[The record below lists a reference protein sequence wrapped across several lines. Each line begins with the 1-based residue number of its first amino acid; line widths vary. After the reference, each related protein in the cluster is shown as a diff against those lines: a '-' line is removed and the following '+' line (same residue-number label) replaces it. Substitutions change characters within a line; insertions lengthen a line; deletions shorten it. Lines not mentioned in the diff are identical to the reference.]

1 MNRIA
6 ILLLLVLPL
15 GQAAKRTGA
24 VVTVHPLATK
34 AAEQAF
40 ERGGNAVDAAVA
52 AALTLGVV
60 DGFNSGIGGGCFM
73 LIRKPDGTFVAI
85 DGRETAPLKASRDM
99 FLRNDKADPKLS
111 RTGALAI
118 GVPGALAT
126 YDFATREH
134 GNIDLAEHLGQAAT
148 IAEEGFALDKAY
160 LRRLGQAVE
169 KLRQFPDSARIFL
182 DPDGNAW
189 PSGHQLKQPDLA
201 RSYRKIARHT
211 ADWFYRGPFAL
222 KTEKWMRSNGGL
234 ITRTDL
240 AAYKARRR
248 EPVRSTYRGFEI
260 VGFPPP
266 SSGGVHVAQILN
278 ILETFDLRSMPPNSP
293 RFVHHVAEAM
303 RLAFADRAHWLG
315 DADFAPVPRG
325 LISKKYA
332 RELARRIRPGKVT
345 KIEGHSIPPD
355 ADTDLFNSHTTHFS
369 AADSNGWWV
378 ACTATVNTTFGSGVV
393 LPGTGIVMN
402 NEMDDFSAQPGT
414 PNAFGLIGAEANAV
428 APGKRPLSSMSPT
441 IVLRDGKPVFTVGA
455 AGGPTIIS
463 QAVLTIIHFIDHDMT
478 PSQALGQAR
487 FHHQWKPNRLLVEK
501 ALGQATI
508 DALRAMGQTVKVT
521 DSLGAAQAIGL
532 GQAGKPFTGAAD
544 PRGRGVFGVRA
555 FSPSSGLRPPSP

>member
-1 MNRIA
+1 MALRC
-6 ILLLLVLPL
+6 LLLLLLALPL
-15 GQAAKRTGA
+15 GQSAEKTGA

-40 ERGGNAVDAAVA
+40 KQGGNAVDATVA

-85 DGRETAPLKASRDM
+85 DGRETAPQKASRDM
-99 FLRNDKADPKLS
+99 FLRDGKADPNLS
-111 RTGALAI
+111 RTGGLAI
-118 GVPGALAT
+118 GVPGALAA
-126 YDFATREH
+126 YDLAIREH
-134 GNIDLAEHLGQAAT
+134 GRIDLADHLGQAAA

-160 LRRLGQAVE
+160 LGRLGQAVE
-169 KLRQFPDSARIFL
+169 KLRKFPDSARIFL
-182 DPDGNAW
+182 DADGNPW
-189 PSGHQLKQPDLA
+189 PSGHRLKQPDLA

-211 ADWFYRGPFAL
+211 TDWFYRGPFAL
-222 KTEKWMRSNGGL
+222 KTEEWMLTNGGL
-234 ITRTDL
+234 ISRADL

-248 EPVRSTYRGFEI
+248 EPVRSTYRSFEI

-278 ILETFDLRSMPPNSP
+278 ILESFDLASMPPGST
-293 RFVHHVAEAM
+293 RFVHHMAEAM

-315 DADFAPVPRG
+315 DADFAPVPKG
-325 LISKKYA
+325 LASKKYA
-332 RELARRIRPGKVT
+332 SELAMRIHPDKVT
-345 KIEGHSIPPD
+345 DVERHSTPPD
-355 ADTDLFNSHTTHFS
+355 ADTNLFGKHTTHFS
-369 AADSNGWWV
+369 ATDSDGWWV

-402 NEMDDFSAQPGT
+402 NEMDDFSSQPGT

-463 QAVLTIIHFIDHDMT
+463 QAVLAIIHFIDHGMT
-478 PSQALGQAR
+478 PAKALGQAR

-508 DALRAMGQTVKVT
+508 DELRKMGHTVKVT
-521 DSLGAAQAIGL
+521 DSIGAAQALGL
-532 GQAGKPFTGAAD
+532 GQAGRPFTGAAD
-544 PRGRGVFGVRA
+544 PRGRGVFSVT
-555 FSPSSGLRPPSP
+555 P

>member
-118 GVPGALAT
+118 GVPGALAA
-126 YDFATREH
+126 YDFAIREH

-222 KTEKWMRSNGGL
+222 KTEEWMQANGGL

-315 DADFAPVPRG
+315 DADFAPVPKG
-325 LISKKYA
+325 LASKKYA
-332 RELARRIRPGKVT
+332 SELARRVHPDKVT
-345 KIEGHSIPPD
+345 NVERHSTPPD
-355 ADTDLFNSHTTHFS
+355 ADTNLFGKHTTHFS
-369 AADSNGWWV
+369 ATDSDGWWV

-428 APGKRPLSSMSPT
+428 TPGKRPLSSMSPT

-478 PSQALGQAR
+478 PAQALGQAR

-532 GQAGKPFTGAAD
+532 SQAVKSFTGAAD
-544 PRGRGVFGVRA
+544 PRGRGMFGV
-555 FSPSSGLRPPSP
+555 SSEQ

>member
-1 MNRIA
+1 MLNRIA
-6 ILLLLVLPL
+6 ILLLLALPL

-34 AAEQAF
+34 AAEHAF
-40 ERGGNAVDAAVA
+40 IQGGNAVDAAVA

-85 DGRETAPLKASRDM
+85 DGRETAPQKASRDM
-99 FLRNDKADPKLS
+99 FLHDGKADPDLS

-118 GVPGALAT
+118 GVPGALAA
-126 YDFATREH
+126 YDLAIREH
-134 GNIDLAEHLGQAAT
+134 GNIDLAEHLGQAAA
-148 IAEEGFALDKAY
+148 IAEKGFALDKAY

-182 DPDGNAW
+182 GPDGNAW
-189 PSGHQLKQPDLA
+189 PSGHSLKQPDLA

-222 KTEKWMRSNGGL
+222 KTEEWMLANGGL
-234 ITRTDL
+234 ISRADL

-315 DADFAPVPRG
+315 DADFAPVPKG
-325 LISKKYA
+325 LASKKYA
-332 RELARRIRPGKVT
+332 SELARRIHPDKVT
-345 KIEGHSIPPD
+345 DVERHSTPPD
-355 ADTDLFNSHTTHFS
+355 ADTNLFGKHTTHFS
-369 AADSNGWWV
+369 ATDSDGWWV

-463 QAVLTIIHFIDHDMT
+463 QAVLAIIHFIDHGMT
-478 PSQALGQAR
+478 PAKALGQAR

-501 ALGQATI
+501 ALGKATI
-508 DALRAMGQTVKVT
+508 DALRNMGHTIKVT
-521 DSLGAAQAIGL
+521 NSIGAAQALGL
-532 GQAGKPFTGAAD
+532 GQAGRPFTGAAD
-544 PRGRGVFGVRA
+544 PRGRGVFSVT
-555 FSPSSGLRPPSP
+555 P

>member
-1 MNRIA
+1 MALRC
-6 ILLLLVLPL
+6 LLLLLLALPL
-15 GQAAKRTGA
+15 GQAAEKTGA

-40 ERGGNAVDAAVA
+40 KQGGNAVDATVA

-85 DGRETAPLKASRDM
+85 DGRETAPQKASRDM
-99 FLRNDKADPKLS
+99 FLHDGKADPGLS

-118 GVPGALAT
+118 GVPGALAA
-126 YDFATREH
+126 YDLAIREH
-134 GNIDLAEHLGQAAT
+134 GNIDLAEHLGQAAA
-148 IAEEGFALDKAY
+148 IAEKGFALDKAY
-160 LRRLGQAVE
+160 LRRLGQAVK

-182 DPDGNAW
+182 GPDGNAW
-189 PSGHQLKQPDLA
+189 PSGHSLKQPDLA

-222 KTEKWMRSNGGL
+222 KTEEWMLANGGL
-234 ITRTDL
+234 ISRADL

-315 DADFAPVPRG
+315 DADFAPVPKG
-325 LISKKYA
+325 LASKKYA
-332 RELARRIRPGKVT
+332 SELARRIHPDKVT
-345 KIEGHSIPPD
+345 NVERHSTPPD
-355 ADTDLFNSHTTHFS
+355 ADTNLFGKHTTHFS
-369 AADSNGWWV
+369 ATDSDGWWV

-463 QAVLTIIHFIDHDMT
+463 QAVLAIIHFIDHGMT
-478 PSQALGQAR
+478 PAKALGQAR

-508 DALRAMGQTVKVT
+508 DELRKMGHTVKVT
-521 DSLGAAQAIGL
+521 DSIGAAQALGL
-532 GQAGKPFTGAAD
+532 GQAGRPFTGAAD
-544 PRGRGVFGVRA
+544 PRGRGVFSVT
-555 FSPSSGLRPPSP
+555 P

>member
-1 MNRIA
+1 MALRC
-6 ILLLLVLPL
+6 LLLLLLALPL
-15 GQAAKRTGA
+15 GQAAEKTGA

-34 AAEQAF
+34 AAEYAF
-40 ERGGNAVDAAVA
+40 IKGGNAVDAAVA

-85 DGRETAPLKASRDM
+85 DGRETAPQKASRDM
-99 FLRNDKADPKLS
+99 FLHDGKADPDLS

-118 GVPGALAT
+118 GVPGALAA
-126 YDFATREH
+126 YDLAIREH
-134 GNIDLAEHLGQAAT
+134 GNIDLAEHLGQAAA
-148 IAEEGFALDKAY
+148 IAEKGFALDKAY
-160 LRRLGQAVE
+160 LRRLDQAVE

-182 DPDGNAW
+182 GPDGNAW
-189 PSGHQLKQPDLA
+189 PSGHSLKQPDLA
-201 RSYRKIARHT
+201 RSYRKIARHPT
-211 ADWFYRGPFAL
+211 DWFYRGPFAL
-222 KTEKWMRSNGGL
+222 KTEEWMLANGGL
-234 ITRTDL
+234 ITRADL

-315 DADFAPVPRG
+315 DADFAPVPKG
-325 LISKKYA
+325 LASKKYA
-332 RELARRIRPGKVT
+332 SELARRIHPDKVT
-345 KIEGHSIPPD
+345 NVERHSTPPD
-355 ADTDLFNSHTTHFS
+355 ADTNLFGKHTTHFS
-369 AADSNGWWV
+369 ATDSDGWWV

-463 QAVLTIIHFIDHDMT
+463 QAVLAIIHFIDHGMT
-478 PSQALGQAR
+478 PAKALGQAR

-508 DALRAMGQTVKVT
+508 GALRNMGHTIKVT
-521 DSLGAAQAIGL
+521 DSIGAAQALGL
-532 GQAGKPFTGAAD
+532 GQAGRPFTGAAD
-544 PRGRGVFGVRA
+544 PRGRGVFSVT
-555 FSPSSGLRPPSP
+555 P

>member
-1 MNRIA
+1 MALRC
-6 ILLLLVLPL
+6 LLLLLLALPL
-15 GQAAKRTGA
+15 GQAAEKTGA

-34 AAEQAF
+34 AAEYAF
-40 ERGGNAVDAAVA
+40 IQGGNAVDAAVA

-85 DGRETAPLKASRDM
+85 DGRETAPQKASRDM
-99 FLRNDKADPKLS
+99 FLHDGKADPDLS

-118 GVPGALAT
+118 GVPGALAA
-126 YDFATREH
+126 YDLAIREH
-134 GNIDLAEHLGQAAT
+134 GNIDLAEHLGQAAA
-148 IAEEGFALDKAY
+148 IAEKGFALDKAY
-160 LRRLGQAVE
+160 LRRLDQAVE

-182 DPDGNAW
+182 GPDGNAW
-189 PSGHQLKQPDLA
+189 PIGHSLKQPDLA
-201 RSYRKIARHT
+201 RSYRKISRHPT
-211 ADWFYRGPFAL
+211 DWFYRGPFAL
-222 KTEKWMRSNGGL
+222 KTEEWMLANGGL
-234 ITRTDL
+234 ISRADL

-315 DADFAPVPRG
+315 DADFAPVPKG
-325 LISKKYA
+325 LASKKYA
-332 RELARRIRPGKVT
+332 SELARRIHPDKVT
-345 KIEGHSIPPD
+345 NVERHSTPPD
-355 ADTDLFNSHTTHFS
+355 ADTNLFGKHTTHFS
-369 AADSNGWWV
+369 ATDSDGWWV

-463 QAVLTIIHFIDHDMT
+463 QAVLAIIHFIDHGMT
-478 PSQALGQAR
+478 PAKALGQAR

-508 DALRAMGQTVKVT
+508 DELRKMGHTVKVT
-521 DSLGAAQAIGL
+521 DSIGAAQALGL
-532 GQAGKPFTGAAD
+532 GQAGRPFTGAAD
-544 PRGRGVFGVRA
+544 PRGRGVFSVT
-555 FSPSSGLRPPSP
+555 P

>member
-1 MNRIA
+1 MALRC
-6 ILLLLVLPL
+6 LLLLLLALPL
-15 GQAAKRTGA
+15 GQAAEKTGA

-34 AAEQAF
+34 AAEYAF
-40 ERGGNAVDAAVA
+40 IQGGNAVDAAVA

-85 DGRETAPLKASRDM
+85 DGRETAPQKASRDM
-99 FLRNDKADPKLS
+99 FQHDGKADPDLS

-118 GVPGALAT
+118 GVPGALAA
-126 YDFATREH
+126 YDLAIREH
-134 GNIDLAEHLGQAAT
+134 GNIDLAEHLGQAAA
-148 IAEEGFALDKAY
+148 IAEKGFALDKAY
-160 LRRLGQAVE
+160 LRRLDQAVE

-182 DPDGNAW
+182 GPDGNAW
-189 PSGHQLKQPDLA
+189 PIGHSLKQPDLA
-201 RSYRKIARHT
+201 RSYRKIARHPT
-211 ADWFYRGPFAL
+211 DWFYRGPFAL
-222 KTEKWMRSNGGL
+222 KTEEWMLANGGL
-234 ITRTDL
+234 ISRADL

-315 DADFAPVPRG
+315 DADFAPVPKG
-325 LISKKYA
+325 LASKKYA
-332 RELARRIRPGKVT
+332 SELARRIHPDKVT
-345 KIEGHSIPPD
+345 NVERHSTPPD
-355 ADTDLFNSHTTHFS
+355 ADTNLFGKHTTHFS
-369 AADSNGWWV
+369 ATDSDGWWV

-463 QAVLTIIHFIDHDMT
+463 QAVLAIIHFIDHGMT
-478 PSQALGQAR
+478 PAKALGQAR

-508 DALRAMGQTVKVT
+508 DALRNMGHTIKVT
-521 DSLGAAQAIGL
+521 DSIGAAQALGL
-532 GQAGKPFTGAAD
+532 GQVGRPFTGAAD
-544 PRGRGVFGVRA
+544 PRGRGVFSVT
-555 FSPSSGLRPPSP
+555 P

>member
-1 MNRIA
+1 MLNRIA
-6 ILLLLVLPL
+6 ILLLLALPL

-34 AAEQAF
+34 AAEHAF
-40 ERGGNAVDAAVA
+40 IQGGNAVDAAVA

-85 DGRETAPLKASRDM
+85 DGRETAPQKASRDM
-99 FLRNDKADPKLS
+99 FLHDGKADPGLS

-118 GVPGALAT
+118 GVPGALAA
-126 YDFATREH
+126 YDLAIREH
-134 GNIDLAEHLGQAAT
+134 GNIDLAEHLGQAAA
-148 IAEEGFALDKAY
+148 IAEKGFALDKAY
-160 LRRLGQAVE
+160 LRRLGQAVK

-182 DPDGNAW
+182 GPDGNAW
-189 PSGHQLKQPDLA
+189 PSGHSLKQPDLA
-201 RSYRKIARHT
+201 RSYRKIARHPT
-211 ADWFYRGPFAL
+211 DWFYRGPFAL
-222 KTEKWMRSNGGL
+222 KIEEWMLANGGL
-234 ITRTDL
+234 ISRADL

-315 DADFAPVPRG
+315 DADFAPVPKG
-325 LISKKYA
+325 LASKKYA
-332 RELARRIRPGKVT
+332 SELARRIHPDKVT
-345 KIEGHSIPPD
+345 NVERHSTPPD
-355 ADTDLFNSHTTHFS
+355 ADTNLFGKHTTHFS
-369 AADSNGWWV
+369 ATDSDGWWV

-463 QAVLTIIHFIDHDMT
+463 QAVLAIIHFIDHGMT
-478 PSQALGQAR
+478 PAKALGQAR

-501 ALGQATI
+501 ALGKATI
-508 DALRAMGQTVKVT
+508 DALRNMGHTIKVT
-521 DSLGAAQAIGL
+521 DSIGAAQALGL
-532 GQAGKPFTGAAD
+532 GQAGRPFTGAAD
-544 PRGRGVFGVRA
+544 PRGRGVFSVT
-555 FSPSSGLRPPSP
+555 P

>member
-1 MNRIA
+1 MALRC
-6 ILLLLVLPL
+6 LLLLLLALPL
-15 GQAAKRTGA
+15 GQAAEKTGA

-34 AAEQAF
+34 AAEYAF
-40 ERGGNAVDAAVA
+40 IQGGNAVDAAVA

-85 DGRETAPLKASRDM
+85 DGRETAPQKASRDM
-99 FLRNDKADPKLS
+99 FLHDGKADPDLS

-118 GVPGALAT
+118 GVPGALAA
-126 YDFATREH
+126 YNLAIREH
-134 GNIDLAEHLGQAAT
+134 GNIDLAEHLGQAAA
-148 IAEEGFALDKAY
+148 IAEKGFALDKAY
-160 LRRLGQAVE
+160 LRRLDQAVE
-169 KLRQFPDSARIFL
+169 KLRQFPDSASIFL
-182 DPDGNAW
+182 GPDGNAW
-189 PSGHQLKQPDLA
+189 PIGHSLKQPDLA
-201 RSYRKIARHT
+201 RSYRKIARHPT
-211 ADWFYRGPFAL
+211 DWFYRGPFAL
-222 KTEKWMRSNGGL
+222 KTEEWMLTNGGL
-234 ITRTDL
+234 ISRADL

-293 RFVHHVAEAM
+293 RFVHNVAEAM

-315 DADFAPVPRG
+315 DADFAPVPKG
-325 LISKKYA
+325 LASKKYA
-332 RELARRIRPGKVT
+332 SELARRIHPDKVT
-345 KIEGHSIPPD
+345 DVERHSTPPD
-355 ADTDLFNSHTTHFS
+355 ADTNLFGKHTTHFS
-369 AADSNGWWV
+369 ATDSDGWWV

-463 QAVLTIIHFIDHDMT
+463 QAVLAIIHFIDHGMT
-478 PSQALGQAR
+478 PSKALGQAR
-487 FHHQWKPNRLLVEK
+487 FHHQWKPNRLLVEE

-508 DALRAMGQTVKVT
+508 DALRNMGHTIKVT
-521 DSLGAAQAIGL
+521 DSIGAAQALGL
-532 GQAGKPFTGAAD
+532 GQAGRPFTGAAD
-544 PRGRGVFGVRA
+544 PRGRGVFSVT
-555 FSPSSGLRPPSP
+555 P